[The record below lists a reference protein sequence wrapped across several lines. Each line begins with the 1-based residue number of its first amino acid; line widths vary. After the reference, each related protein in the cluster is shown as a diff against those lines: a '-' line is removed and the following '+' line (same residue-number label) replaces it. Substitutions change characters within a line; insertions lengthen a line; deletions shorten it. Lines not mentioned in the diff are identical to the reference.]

1 MYVFIH
7 LHFTQGRAKKAFV
20 VNSAINQDELSP
32 VESPAVVVMDIALRD
47 RDFARLQ
54 TAQDGSGLESLGSCK
69 NCLFWGG
76 LFPTH
81 RLSIKTGL
89 DDGLWG

>member
-1 MYVFIH
+1 MYSYIYT
-7 LHFTQGRAKKAFV
+7 LHKVEPKTFV
-20 VNSAINQDELSP
+20 VNSASNQDELSP

-54 TAQDGSGLESLGSCK
+54 TAQDGSGLESLGSRK
-69 NCLFWGG
+69 NCLFLGG

-81 RLSIKTGL
+81 RLSRQVWMMG
-89 DDGLWG
+89 

>member
-1 MYVFIH
+1 M
-7 LHFTQGRAKKAFV
+7 

-81 RLSIKTGL
+81 RLSRQVWMMGCGGDMMTSWKA
-89 DDGLWG
+89 